1 MENRRE
7 KGAMSIEAALILA
20 IFLLGY
26 TAIISAASF
35 IRAQMIIQYSI
46 SQAAKEMSSYCYLV
60 SKTGIMD
67 DSHRLNGEAGSF
79 KEDTDK
85 VIDTVVKL
93 YDAID
98 SGSSA
103 ISGQVQEIAECT
115 ELDDFVSSA
124 TDLTNVT
131 QDEFN
136 KMNSAAT
143 NMMETGQA
151 YFSNPKQ
158 ILKGIAS
165 LAKDGALSAAK
176 SYIIAA
182 PISRAM
188 VKKQI
193 DLYPMDSQ
201 GRDVLERLGVVDGMK
216 GLNFTGSSL
225 FNDGETITVQVSY
238 SIKIPFPGLEDK
250 PLHFIQK
257 ASTRAWGAKE
267 YE

>member
-7 KGAMSIEAALILA
+7 KGAVSIEAALILA

-98 SGSSA
+98 SGSSE

-115 ELDDFVSSA
+115 ELNDFVSSA

-143 NMMETGQA
+143 TMMETGQA

-165 LAKDGALSAAK
+165 LAKDGDRTFGKAGRHDHGKHLRGQADGNGDAEQECFQPV
-176 SYIIAA
+176 AFRNA
-182 PISRAM
+182 
-188 VKKQI
+188 I
-193 DLYPMDSQ
+193 DEEHQRNHDQ
-201 GRDVLERLGVVDGMK
+201 HEAD
-216 GLNFTGSSL
+216 
-225 FNDGETITVQVSY
+225 
-238 SIKIPFPGLEDK
+238 
-250 PLHFIQK
+250 
-257 ASTRAWGAKE
+257 
-267 YE
+267 

>member
-7 KGAMSIEAALILA
+7 KGAVSIEAALILA

-67 DSHRLNGEAGSF
+67 DSHRLNSEAGSF

-98 SGSSA
+98 SGSSE

-115 ELDDFVSSA
+115 ELNDFVSSA

-136 KMNSAAT
+136 KMNS
-143 NMMETGQA
+143 
-151 YFSNPKQ
+151 
-158 ILKGIAS
+158 
-165 LAKDGALSAAK
+165 LAKDGVLSAAK

>member
-7 KGAMSIEAALILA
+7 KGAVSIEAALILA

-67 DSHRLNGEAGSF
+67 DSHRLNGEAESF

-98 SGSSA
+98 SGSSE

-115 ELDDFVSSA
+115 ELNDFVSSA

-143 NMMETGQA
+143 TMMETGQA

>member
-7 KGAMSIEAALILA
+7 KGAVSIEAALILA

-98 SGSSA
+98 SGSSE
-103 ISGQVQEIAECT
+103 ISGQVQEIAE
-115 ELDDFVSSA
+115 L
-124 TDLTNVT
+124 
-131 QDEFN
+131 
-136 KMNSAAT
+136 
-143 NMMETGQA
+143 
-151 YFSNPKQ
+151 
-158 ILKGIAS
+158 S
-165 LAKDGALSAAK
+165 L
-176 SYIIAA
+176 IHI
-182 PISRAM
+182 
-188 VKKQI
+188 
-193 DLYPMDSQ
+193 
-201 GRDVLERLGVVDGMK
+201 
-216 GLNFTGSSL
+216 
-225 FNDGETITVQVSY
+225 
-238 SIKIPFPGLEDK
+238 
-250 PLHFIQK
+250 
-257 ASTRAWGAKE
+257 
-267 YE
+267 